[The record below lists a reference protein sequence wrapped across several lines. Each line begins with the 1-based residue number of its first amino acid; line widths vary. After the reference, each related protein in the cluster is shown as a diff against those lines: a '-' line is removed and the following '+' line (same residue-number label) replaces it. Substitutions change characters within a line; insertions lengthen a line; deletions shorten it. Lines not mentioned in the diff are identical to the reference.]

1 MDIKRMKKAELIE
14 LNGQLNESRIHCDAV
29 IDALRAEL
37 QAAELREAEMAMA
50 VERLADLPKDT
61 WANTEHQAF
70 MDLARGAKPR
80 AQAERPVATGS
91 AQAHR
96 VSQRVVRNN
105 KLVHEFDPEVQ
116 GSYLAAMRRAREL
129 GGVVRRAQ
137 Q

>member
-1 MDIKRMKKAELIE
+1 MDIARMKKAELIE

-37 QAAELREAEMAMA
+37 AAAKAEIEALRAQ
-50 VERLADLPKDT
+50 P
-61 WANTEHQAF
+61 
-70 MDLARGAKPR
+70 
-80 AQAERPVATGS
+80 AQAESPVATGS
-91 AQAHR
+91 VQAHP

-105 KLVHEFDPEVQ
+105 KLIHEFDPEVQ

>member
-29 IDALRAEL
+29 IEALRAEL
-37 QAAELREAEMAMA
+37 AAARAEIEALRAQ
-50 VERLADLPKDT
+50 P
-61 WANTEHQAF
+61 
-70 MDLARGAKPR
+70 
-80 AQAERPVATGS
+80 AQAESPVATGS
-91 AQAHR
+91 AQAHS

-105 KLVHEFDPEVQ
+105 KLIHEFDPDIE
-116 GSYLAAMRRAREL
+116 GSYLGAMRRAREL

>member
-29 IDALRAEL
+29 IEALRAEL
-37 QAAELREAEMAMA
+37 AAARAEIEVLRAQ
-50 VERLADLPKDT
+50 P
-61 WANTEHQAF
+61 
-70 MDLARGAKPR
+70 

-91 AQAHR
+91 AQAHS
-96 VSQRVVRNN
+96 VSQSVVRNN
-105 KLVHEFDPEVQ
+105 KLIHEFDPEVQ

>member
-1 MDIKRMKKAELIE
+1 MDIARMKKAELIE

-37 QAAELREAEMAMA
+37 AAARAEIEALRAQ
-50 VERLADLPKDT
+50 P
-61 WANTEHQAF
+61 
-70 MDLARGAKPR
+70 
-80 AQAERPVATGS
+80 AQAESPVATGS
-91 AQAHR
+91 VQAHS

-105 KLVHEFDPEVQ
+105 KLIHEFDPEVQ

>member
-1 MDIKRMKKAELIE
+1 MDIKRMKKSELVE

-37 QAAELREAEMAMA
+37 AAARAEIEA
-50 VERLADLPKDT
+50 L
-61 WANTEHQAF
+61 
-70 MDLARGAKPR
+70 R
-80 AQAERPVATGS
+80 AQAESPVATGS
-91 AQAHR
+91 AQAHS

-105 KLVHEFDPEVQ
+105 KLIHEFDPEVQ
-116 GSYLAAMRRAREL
+116 GSYLAAMRRARDL

>member
-14 LNGQLNESRIHCDAV
+14 LNGQLNEAREHCDAV
-29 IDALRAEL
+29 IEALRAEL
-37 QAAELREAEMAMA
+37 QAAELREAELA

-70 MDLARGAKPR
+70 MDLVRGAKPR
-80 AQAERPVATGS
+80 AQAERPVSTGS

-96 VSQRVVRNN
+96 VSHSVVRNN
-105 KLVHEFDPEVQ
+105 KLIHEFDPEVQ

>member
-14 LNGQLNESRIHCDAV
+14 LNGQLNESREHCDAV
-29 IDALRAEL
+29 IEALRAEL
-37 QAAELREAEMAMA
+37 AAARAEIEA
-50 VERLADLPKDT
+50 L
-61 WANTEHQAF
+61 
-70 MDLARGAKPR
+70 R

-91 AQAHR
+91 AQAHS

-105 KLVHEFDPEVQ
+105 KLIHEFDPEVQ

>member
-29 IDALRAEL
+29 IEALRAEL
-37 QAAELREAEMAMA
+37 AAARAEIEALRA
-50 VERLADLPKDT
+50 L
-61 WANTEHQAF
+61 
-70 MDLARGAKPR
+70 
-80 AQAERPVATGS
+80 AERPVAESPMPTSS

-96 VSQRVVRNN
+96 VSQNVVRNN

-129 GGVVRRAQ
+129 GGVVRRARQ
-137 Q
+137 

>member
-1 MDIKRMKKAELIE
+1 MDIKRMRKAELIE

-29 IDALRAEL
+29 IEALRAEL
-37 QAAELREAEMAMA
+37 AAARAEIEALRAQ
-50 VERLADLPKDT
+50 P
-61 WANTEHQAF
+61 
-70 MDLARGAKPR
+70 
-80 AQAERPVATGS
+80 AQAESPVPTGS

-96 VSQRVVRNN
+96 VSHNVVRNN

-129 GGVVRRAQ
+129 GGVVRRVQ